1 VRRNGGVRIRP
12 ARSGDEQALGRVLRD
27 AFTGIAERHGFA
39 TDFPSSE
46 YAEGLAATLIAAPA
60 YRGVVAEVRGKLAGT
75 AFVNVSDPVRGIG
88 PVAVAPEGQG
98 RGVGRALMLAV
109 MQEGSGGAGLRL
121 TQDGFNLSSLT
132 LYTSLG
138 FEVKEP
144 LVLRLGRPHGLEP
157 PPSGLVVRRLR
168 EGDVDACSELCRR
181 VHGVERRAELRLG
194 LATGLPGH
202 VAERDGHLVAYA
214 TTVSLW
220 QRAHGVAETS
230 DDLIGLL
237 AGAATQDPGPIS
249 LLVPTR
255 DAKLHAWCVAHKLRA
270 VKPMNL
276 MAHGDYQEPRG
287 AWFPSVAY

>member
-12 ARSGDEQALGRVLRD
+12 AQAGDERELGRVLQA

-39 TDFPSSE
+39 TDFPSGE
-46 YAEGLAATLIAAPA
+46 YAQGLAATLIAAPA
-60 YRGVVAEVRGKLAGT
+60 YRGVVAEVRGRVGGT

-98 RGVGRALMLAV
+98 RGVGRALMEAV
-109 MQEGSGGAGLRL
+109 MEAGSGGAGLRL
-121 TQDGFNLSSLT
+121 TQDGFNLASLT

-144 LVLRLGRPHGLEP
+144 LVLRIGRPHGLEP
-157 PPSGLVVRRLR
+157 APGGITVRRLR
-168 EGDVDACSELCRR
+168 DDDIDACDELCRR
-181 VHGVERRAELRLG
+181 VHGIERRAELRLG
-194 LATGLPGH
+194 LATGLPGY
-202 VAERDGHLVAYA
+202 VAERDGRLVAYA
-214 TTVSLW
+214 TTVALW

-230 DDLIGLL
+230 EDLLGLL
-237 AGAATQDPGPIS
+237 GGAAHNEPGPIS
-249 LLVPTR
+249 LLCPTR
-255 DAKLHAWCVAHKLRA
+255 DAALHAWCVEHKLRA

>member
-1 VRRNGGVRIRP
+1 VHIRP
-12 ARSGDEQALGRVLRD
+12 AQPGDERELGRVLQD

-39 TDFPSSE
+39 TDFPSGE
-46 YAEGLAATLIAAPA
+46 YAQGLAATLISAPA
-60 YRGVVAEVRGKLAGT
+60 YRGVVAEVRGRVAGT

-98 RGVGRALMLAV
+98 RGVGRELMEAV
-109 MQEGSGGAGLRL
+109 MDEGAGGAGLRL
-121 TQDGFNLSSLT
+121 TQDGFNLASLT

-138 FEVKEP
+138 FAVKEP
-144 LVLRLGRPHGLEP
+144 LVLRIGRPHGLEP
-157 PPSGLVVRRLR
+157 PYDGVHVRRLQ
-168 EGDVDACSELCRR
+168 ESDLEACSELCMT

-202 VAERDGHLVAYA
+202 VAERDGRMVGYL
-214 TTVSLW
+214 TTVALW
-220 QRAHGVAETS
+220 QRAHGMAETS
-230 DDLIGLL
+230 EDLIALL
-237 AGAATQDPGPIS
+237 TGAAHNDQGPIA

-255 DAKLHAWCVAHKLRA
+255 DAALHAWCVRHKLRA

-276 MAHGDYQEPRG
+276 MAHGAYQEPRG

>member
-1 VRRNGGVRIRP
+1 MRIRP
-12 ARSGDEQALGRVLRD
+12 ARAGDEQPLGRVLRD

-39 TDFPSSE
+39 TDFPSGE
-46 YAEGLAATLIAAPA
+46 YAEGLAATLISAPA
-60 YRGVVAEVRGKLAGT
+60 YRGVVAEVRSKVMGT

-98 RGVGRALMLAV
+98 RGVGRAVMEAV
-109 MQEGSGGAGLRL
+109 MEEGAGGTGLRL
-121 TQDGFNLSSLT
+121 TQDGFNLASLT

-138 FEVKEP
+138 FDVKEP
-144 LVLRLGRPHGLEP
+144 LVLRVGRPHGLEP
-157 PPSGLVVRRLR
+157 PHDGVAVRRLR
-168 EGDVDACSELCRR
+168 ETDVDACGELCRR

-202 VAERDGHLVAYA
+202 VAERDGRLVGYA

-230 DDLIGLL
+230 EDLIALL
-237 AGAATQDPGPIS
+237 AGAANADPGPIS

-255 DAKLHAWCVAHKLRA
+255 DAALHAWCVQHRLRA

-276 MAHGDYQEPRG
+276 MAHGSYQEPRG